1 MDPAVA
7 ALDFAKAGAIIANMI
22 ESYLAAGA
30 TPLNAEGAEHAER
43 EDCRSSFGTA
53 SLHLHSP
60 VDDGTSASQ
69 SGEHRAS
76 VQSREP
82 SEVARLDSGADPD
95 SRRGSRTIR
104 PTDDQARRLQDPC
117 ERRRD
122 GASRR
127 DLLSGVIASGALQQG
142 LASIAGTMRHYQD
155 LGVRWRRLLR
165 PGRFQRQPR
174 PRHEGDVR
182 SGRTAFARASTEVN
196 SIRHR
201 RGSCVF
207 LYRLVWYSMATRSFS
222 TPTRRC
228 KALYGRSSTCLS
240 RRAPLTVW
248 FDASI
253 SADICFRAGHTAVS
267 GMASLSGAG

>member
-76 VQSREP
+76 VQSSEP

-104 PTDDQARRLQDPC
+104 PTDDQSRRLQDPC

-127 DLLSGVIASGALQQG
+127 DPIRPMRAKLISGENCNCNASPAFRPTTCSV
-142 LASIAGTMRHYQD
+142 AS
-155 LGVRWRRLLR
+155 W
-165 PGRFQRQPR
+165 
-174 PRHEGDVR
+174 
-182 SGRTAFARASTEVN
+182 
-196 SIRHR
+196 
-201 RGSCVF
+201 
-207 LYRLVWYSMATRSFS
+207 LV
-222 TPTRRC
+222 TRRI
-228 KALYGRSSTCLS
+228 KNDGS
-240 RRAPLTVW
+240 
-248 FDASI
+248 
-253 SADICFRAGHTAVS
+253 
-267 GMASLSGAG
+267 